1 MVNSGRLSNAT
12 RFPVV
17 EIPLAVMS
25 GLVGMAGYMYR
36 ARTAGSDPESD
47 VMVFSFVVYA
57 LSGVIAL
64 IWRPLVDAAKAA
76 IAWIHFVPG
85 VGIVA
90 WYGLYFARQE
100 QGGFDIFLMPLGL
113 GIIFGTV
120 GSLLHRFSKGARGDD
135 EASSAGALSGSTGC
149 DWGFAITPVNRGMRG
164 SV

>member
-1 MVNSGRLSNAT
+1 MVNSGRLFNAT

-76 IAWIHFVPG
+76 IAWIHFIPG

-113 GIIFGTV
+113 GIIFGTA
-120 GSLLHRFSKGARGDD
+120 GSLIHRFSKGAPSVD
-135 EASSAGALSGSTGC
+135 EAPSA
-149 DWGFAITPVNRGMRG
+149 
-164 SV
+164 